1 MFDVRTALFDAQL
14 YAADWSDPKQVKE
27 FRATMN
33 FTHAEATAQ
42 VPVSACGTTLGVA
55 PTVRVAA
62 CYTVTNFQNFIKKG
76 ELIHTGLSAPFNLQG
91 ESTFLG
97 L

>member
-1 MFDVRTALFDAQL
+1 
-14 YAADWSDPKQVKE
+14 
-27 FRATMN
+27 MN

-76 ELIHTGLSAPFNLQG
+76 ALIHTGLSAPFNLQG
-91 ESTFLG
+91 ESAFLG